1 MQAIG
6 AAKPYVQGLSFTCGE
21 VGTAFRLG
29 WAVHGI
35 SIGLPPAVPPMVP
48 SYD

>member
-1 MQAIG
+1 
-6 AAKPYVQGLSFTCGE
+6 VQRSHMYKGCLSHVE
-21 VGTAFRLG
+21 RLELHFRLG

-35 SIGLPPAVPPMVP
+35 SIGLPPPVPPMVP